1 MVERSA
7 KPRKRV
13 RAWYSPPPAGGQS
26 MHTFILAFFAAVLL
40 CGCASPLS
48 RSGTRGGD
56 GPPALSGEL
65 EIDTFVCERWSPAG
79 GGRINAEGFR
89 TCMIALGWEPVDDGA
104 STSSKLAQQ

>member
-1 MVERSA
+1 
-7 KPRKRV
+7 
-13 RAWYSPPPAGGQS
+13 

-40 CGCASPLS
+40 WGCASPAIS
-48 RSGTRGGD
+48 EWTRGGD

-89 TCMIALGWEPVDDGA
+89 SCMIALGWEPIDDGA
-104 STSSKLAQQ
+104 STSSRLAQQ